1 VYAAVQDIIEP
12 GLRGTAMALY
22 FCAMYLLGA
31 SLGPIAT
38 GWASD
43 HFARQAALERQTATP
58 AVTASADTQGQPP
71 PASMPAAVGELDAEA
86 KAVGLYRAMYLIP
99 WLGCGLV
106 LVLFAASR
114 TVKGDHDK
122 LQKWMAVTHS
132 TCTSM
137 AEKCS

>member
-1 VYAAVQDIIEP
+1 
-12 GLRGTAMALY
+12 MALY
-22 FCAMYLLGA
+22 FFAMYLLGA

-43 HFARQAALERQTATP
+43 HFAQQAALEQGTVTPTAVVSGIAMQAGSP
-58 AVTASADTQGQPP
+58 GSLPSLVLWES
-71 PASMPAAVGELDAEA
+71 ASMNREA